1 MAGPVRVLLVDDEEV
16 FLQSIARVLRKK
28 GMETYTASDGA
39 SGLKLLREVQ
49 FDVIVLDVRMPGMDG
64 LATLEEIRRRDPGM
78 PVLLLSGHI
87 QIDEVAQAVNGG
99 AAEVLLKPCPIE
111 DLVAAIENAW
121 KQRASAPRP

>member
-1 MAGPVRVLLVDDEEV
+1 MAGPVRILLIDDEEM
-16 FLQSIARVLRKK
+16 FLQSIARVLTKK
-28 GMETYTASDGA
+28 GMETYTAADGP

-64 LATLEEIRRRDPGM
+64 LATLEEIRRRDPDL

-99 AAEVLLKPCPIE
+99 AVEVLLKPCPIE
-111 DLVAAIENAW
+111 DLVTAIENAW
-121 KQRASAPRP
+121 KQKASAPRP

>member
-1 MAGPVRVLLVDDEEV
+1 MAGQVRILLVDDEEV

-28 GMETYTASDGA
+28 GMEIHTAADGP
-39 SGLKLLREVQ
+39 SGLKLLREAQ

-64 LATLEEIRRRDPGM
+64 LATLEEIRRRDPDL

-99 AAEVLLKPCPIE
+99 AVEVLLKPCPIE

-121 KQRASAPRP
+121 KQKASIRRP